1 MFYNAIWL
9 EIGKS
14 GDKDNMKLRR
24 LRDDLPSGNSFHSE
38 QAKVTRIRL
47 VNICNQVFCGRLL
60 IEIYLLQIL
69 YTFLL
74 VDFVNNHISTFS
86 SVSPIFPR
94 GYKSCWTRPLQ
105 SSLVKPSRPLTS
117 LLSLCHFAKHESFLA
132 FHSSQPC
139 PGLCPGTFDTKILH
153 MLNADVQLNIFIK
166 KTVQSGLLD
175 DPILF

>member
-1 MFYNAIWL
+1 MTCPQAILFTQSRQKW
-9 EIGKS
+9 
-14 GDKDNMKLRR
+14 
-24 LRDDLPSGNSFHSE
+24 
-38 QAKVTRIRL
+38 Q
-47 VNICNQVFCGRLL
+47 NQKTCKHLHPCFFCGRLL

-105 SSLVKPSRPLTS
+105 SSLSRLVKPSRPLTS

-139 PGLCPGTFDTKILH
+139 PGFFPGTFDTNNLH
-153 MLNADVQLNIFIK
+153 MLNADVQLNIIIQK
-166 KTVQSGLLD
+166 KVQSGLLD